1 MDVESAVQTH
11 LANIEQRTG
20 KSLAE
25 MKAIIASSG
34 LIKHGQIR
42 DMLKRQLEMSFGDA
56 NAITSLYLR
65 EWEAQA
71 AAAAAEAAG
80 APSPAGPTDPLDA
93 IYVGGKAHMRPI
105 HERIRAAV
113 DAMGEYETAPKK
125 GYVSLRRRRQF
136 AMVGPATNTRLEV
149 SLNMKG
155 VPGGDRL
162 EEQAPGG
169 MCSHKVR
176 LTSVAEV
183 DDELIGWIRQAFD
196 LAG

>member
-1 MDVESAVQTH
+1 MDVDAAVQTH
-11 LANIEQRTG
+11 LANIEKRTG

-25 MKAIIASSG
+25 LKAIIAASG
-34 LIKHGQIR
+34 LAKHGQIR
-42 DMLKRQLEMSFGDA
+42 DMLKRQLDMGHGDA
-56 NAITSLYLR
+56 NAVTSLYLR
-65 EWEAQA
+65 EW
-71 AAAAAEAAG
+71 AAEIAAG
-80 APSPAGPTDPLDA
+80 APESVGTPAAATSTDPLDT

-105 HERIRAAV
+105 HEKIKAAV

-125 GYVSLRRRRQF
+125 GYVSLRRKRQF
-136 AMVGPATNTRLEV
+136 AMVGPATNTRMEV

-155 VPGGDRL
+155 VPGAGRL

-176 LTSVAEV
+176 LTSVDEV
-183 DDELIGWIRQAFD
+183 DDELVGWIRQAFE